1 MSAQTID
8 WQGRYASGDTP
19 WDSDTPSAELL
30 RVLAEQRVAPGAAL
44 EVGCGTGTNAVELAR
59 RGFVVTGFDLAPL
72 AIEKAHR
79 RAAAAGVSPRL
90 FAADLD
96 DVCDRHG
103 LRGPFAFVFDRGVYH
118 SVRPE
123 GLGAYL
129 RTLVKVTSPG
139 ALLLVLAGN
148 KNDSTPEDRGPP
160 RVHAH
165 EIAIELGGVFDLLML
180 REFVFDGVVIDGEA
194 VKPLGWSALLRRKT
208 LRC

>member
-8 WQGRYASGDTP
+8 WPGRYASGDTP
-19 WDSDTPSAELL
+19 WDSDKPSAELL
-30 RVLAEQRVAPGAAL
+30 RVLSEFNIAPCAAL
-44 EVGCGTGTNAVELAR
+44 EVGCGTGSNAVELAR
-59 RGFVVTGFDLAPL
+59 RGFAVTGFDLAPL
-72 AIEKAHR
+72 AIEKARH
-79 RAAAAGVSPRL
+79 RAAAVGVSPCL

-103 LRGPFAFVFDRGVYH
+103 LRGPFEFVFDRGVYH

-129 RTLVKVTSPG
+129 RTLVKVTTPG

-148 KNDSTPEDRGPP
+148 GNDATPEDRGPP

-165 EIAIELGGVFDLLML
+165 EIAIELGGVFELLML
-180 REFVFDGVVIDGEA
+180 RSFLFDGVTIDGEA
-194 VKPLGWSALLRRKT
+194 VHPLGWSALLRRKK